1 VRALPVL
8 TLVAVAAVAICVGG
22 CGSAKAKPKSASAW
36 LSQHG
41 LLEFESTFPPAL
53 QNDIGDA
60 APIAIADA
68 DCTRTSKSGVYLC
81 TLHTESMQPIAYFVT
96 VKGKSARQEQDRTA
110 EALPREDQ
118 QRLQNLT
125 RPMGRVIAYA
135 NL

>member
-1 VRALPVL
+1 VRTLPVL

-41 LLEFESTFPPAL
+41 LLELESAFPPAL

-96 VKGKSARQEQDRTA
+96 VKGKSWTGQLDKSKTEQPKLYPAKISSGSKT
-110 EALPREDQ
+110 
-118 QRLQNLT
+118 
-125 RPMGRVIAYA
+125 
-135 NL
+135 